1 MSGKREFMKIL
12 KSVTDKKTKM
22 IDAEKAYNL
31 TTEEK
36 KIVVD
41 FIVRNRGPI
50 LVEFL
55 DENTDMSWLYSCA
68 YLYKTTG
75 RISGYTFLHTSE
87 HRIK

>member
-1 MSGKREFMKIL
+1 MRSKREFNKIL

-22 IDAEKAYNL
+22 IDAEKAYSL

-36 KIVVD
+36 KIMVD
-41 FIVRNRGPI
+41 YIARNRGPI
-50 LVEFL
+50 LVEFI

-75 RISGYTFLHTSE
+75 KSGYTFLHTSE
-87 HRIK
+87 NRIK